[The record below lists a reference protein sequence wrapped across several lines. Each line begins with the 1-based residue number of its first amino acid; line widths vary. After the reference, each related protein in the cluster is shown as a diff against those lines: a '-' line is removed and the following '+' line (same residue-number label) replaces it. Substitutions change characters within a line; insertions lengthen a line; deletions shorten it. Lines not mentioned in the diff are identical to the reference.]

1 MRHLSSPEMTDAC
14 EAALLEIQYF
24 ISRDWKLDPQ
34 LHTACFN
41 DATRLCHAKRDWADT
56 TQNTNN
62 PQRGV
67 QVLPCLF
74 RHAYHPKDTL
84 RVRPMTVFLWFTP
97 LKFHFYLP
105 LNLSLLN
112 YVPSQLDPVC
122 LQEVQRVMH
131 ERAAYVELHP
141 EIEMACMEPLARM
154 CSHDTGPGEEMRCL
168 QNNLER

>member
-1 MRHLSSPEMTDAC
+1 MFVYGRVMRCLMRHLSSPEMTDAC

-84 RVRPMTVFLWFTP
+84 RVRTGVLIVS
-97 LKFHFYLP
+97 
-105 LNLSLLN
+105 LSDCMLL
-112 YVPSQLDPVC
+112 
-122 LQEVQRVMH
+122 
-131 ERAAYVELHP
+131 
-141 EIEMACMEPLARM
+141 IEMNVNFTFSWWMY
-154 CSHDTGPGEEMRCL
+154 SGEENHVTTNHMYNDRKSYMAY
-168 QNNLER
+168 Q

>member
-1 MRHLSSPEMTDAC
+1 MHQIHKSSLYRLHLLDAQKTCSSLSAEWDDKELFVYCRVMRCLMRHLSSPEMTDAC

-34 LHTACFN
+34 LHTACVS
-41 DATRLCHAKRDWADT
+41 DATRLCHAKKDWADT

-84 RVRPMTVFLWFTP
+84 RVRTIVSAVGLWDCMILIKWNVKFT
-97 LKFHFYLP
+97 FSWWMY
-105 LNLSLLN
+105 SS
-112 YVPSQLDPVC
+112 SQYYC
-122 LQEVQRVMH
+122 
-131 ERAAYVELHP
+131 
-141 EIEMACMEPLARM
+141 
-154 CSHDTGPGEEMRCL
+154 
-168 QNNLER
+168 